1 MATYVLVHGACHD
14 GSAFDRDFFREMFIN
29 DADLETARRAYCRLS
44 SLPFGQLQEH
54 LDVKRFHTLEI
65 PRSQMPGSHEL
76 MFSNRVGLAE
86 KILEAGR
93 D

>member
-14 GSAFDRDFFREMFIN
+14 GSAFDRDVFREMF
-29 DADLETARRAYCRLS
+29 
-44 SLPFGQLQEH
+44 
-54 LDVKRFHTLEI
+54 
-65 PRSQMPGSHEL
+65 
-76 MFSNRVGLAE
+76 SNPVGLAE